1 MNSIPLAPPT
11 STFAVEAP
19 DVVPGV
25 DFFQSL
31 TCPST
36 EVVRMCSVLLGMKFR
51 GDKDEAEGEIL
62 GDGYKV
68 YRIAMHET
76 LVIPICAREV
86 FEI

>member
-36 EVVRMCSVLLGMKFR
+36 EVVRMCSVLLDIQFR
-51 GDKDEAEGEIL
+51 GANSGAEGEIL
-62 GDGYKV
+62 GDSYKV
-68 YRIAMHET
+68 NRIAMHET